1 MKVAAGLVMIL
12 AVLVAVVPIFTDCE
26 SAGRMLTL
34 ADGRQIPMKCHWT
47 AQAELGLGLP
57 LLGVGLLM
65 GTSRRKES
73 YRNLGLLGMVLGVVI
88 ILLPTTLIGVCGNPD
103 MICNSIMR
111 PFPSSH
117 FFEMLRSRVER
128 VNRAFIRS
136 PRINLKRLQR
146 FTKRRNLLNMG
157 CPPYP
162 LL

>member
-1 MKVAAGLVMIL
+1 MKVAAGLVMTL

-111 PFPSSH
+111 PSLILMGTLVVGIS
-117 FFEMLRSRVER
+117 LV
-128 VNRAFIRS
+128 V
-136 PRINLKRLQR
+136 
-146 FTKRRNLLNMG
+146 TVRNWRQEPELS
-157 CPPYP
+157 
-162 LL
+162 

>member
-47 AQAELGLGLP
+47 GQAELGLGLP

-73 YRNLGLLGMVLGVVI
+73 YRNLGLLGIALGVIV

-103 MICNSIMR
+103 MICNSIMK
-111 PFPSSH
+111 PSLVLMGILVVGIS
-117 FFEMLRSRVER
+117 LAV
-128 VNRAFIRS
+128 VV
-136 PRINLKRLQR
+136 
-146 FTKRRNLLNMG
+146 RNWRQE
-157 CPPYP
+157 PEIS
-162 LL
+162 